1 MEFASGQFVS
11 RIVTDRLFPNSF
23 PIGFLDFWERNF
35 PIRRQFLFYPCYF
48 IGGKNE
54 KNIGEELNPSS
65 PSPMIETMERE
76 NFGEYLWQIAVGLL
90 VSFFPPPVIISVAR
104 VLFDE
109 FRFNRVCKIS
119 MGEGKGE
126 EEDRRLFQ
134 RVDILF
140 TIRLFS
146 RSFLRKKEFLKII
159 QRHSQNP

>member
-35 PIRRQFLFYPCYF
+35 PIRRQFLFYPCP

-119 MGEGKGE
+119 IGEGKGE